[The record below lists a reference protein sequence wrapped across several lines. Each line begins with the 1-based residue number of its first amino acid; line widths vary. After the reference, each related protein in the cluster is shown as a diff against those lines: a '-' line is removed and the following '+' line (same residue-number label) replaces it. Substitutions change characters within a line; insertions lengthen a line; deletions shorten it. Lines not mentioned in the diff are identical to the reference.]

1 MSNTKSNEKNAARNL
16 GGKLTLNKEV
26 LGQSIADSDLVG
38 VAGMSGGGLKNRE
51 VMDRTTTGATNSDEP
66 PGAGALVGH

>member
-38 VAGMSGGGLKNRE
+38 VAGMSGGGLKNRD
-51 VMDRTTTGATNSDEP
+51 VMDRTTTGETNSGGP
-66 PGAGALVGH
+66 RGGGSLLGH